1 MTGPAPHPRT
11 RRDQAKAARRAELL
25 DAAARLMAERGFAGV
40 RLEDIAAAAG
50 ISGPGMYRHFA
61 SKSELLDELL
71 VDISRR
77 LHDGGEQVVETND
90 GAAADPAATLRAL
103 IAFHIDVL
111 VAKPDLISVQD
122 RDLSSL
128 SPAANHEVRSLQR
141 RYVERWVDVLVRV
154 DGPDG
159 AGQDGARQDGAR
171 QDGAPWRDREQA
183 RVRVHAVFGLLN
195 SSPRLP
201 DYPRDRLRGLL
212 ASMAWAALLA
222 PAEDAL

>member
-1 MTGPAPHPRT
+1 MVTGAPEPAARRPT

-25 DAAARLMAERGFAGV
+25 EAAARQMAERGFAAV
-40 RLEDIAAAAG
+40 RLEDIGAAVG
-50 ISGPGMYRHFA
+50 ISGPGMYRHFS

-77 LHDGGEQVVETND
+77 LHDGGAQVVETD
-90 GAAADPAATLRAL
+90 GGAAADPAATLRAL
-103 IAFHIDVL
+103 IRFHIDVL
-111 VAKPDLISVQD
+111 VTKPDLISVQD

-159 AGQDGARQDGAR
+159 DG
-171 QDGAPWRDREQA
+171 QDGAPWRERGQA

-201 DYPRDRLRGLL
+201 DYPRARLRGLL

-222 PAEDAL
+222 PAEEAR